1 MTAPTCDLIHEGARN
16 VFMHE
21 RILAIYDAD
30 LSVIGELA
38 YAVGKLTGT
47 GSCALCDIT
56 HGLNPFGKRVWRS
69 YCEDR
74 PEVEWLHRNEISD
87 EMLAQ
92 LPTPLPCVIKQDAHG
107 YLCTLLDTSA
117 LIDRLRGPSRSVR
130 PEARPSPA

>member
-1 MTAPTCDLIHEGARN
+1 
-16 VFMHE
+16 MHE

-47 GSCALCDIT
+47 RSCALCDIT
-56 HGLNPFGKRVWRS
+56 HGLNPFGKRAWRS
-69 YCEDR
+69 YCKDR
-74 PEVEWLHRNEISD
+74 PDVEWLHRNEISD

-107 YLCTLLDTSA
+107 YLSTLLDTSA
-117 LIDRLRGPSRSVR
+117 LMDCEGQVDPFDQRLAQALRESQLTSD
-130 PEARPSPA
+130 AALAS

>member
-1 MTAPTCDLIHEGARN
+1 
-16 VFMHE
+16 MHE

-30 LSVIGELA
+30 LSVVGELI

-47 GSCALCDIT
+47 RSCALCDIT
-56 HGLNPFGKRVWRS
+56 HGLNPFGKRAWRS

-74 PEVEWLHRNEISD
+74 PEVEWLHRNEVSD

-92 LPTPLPCVIKQDAHG
+92 LPTSLPCVVKQDAHG

-117 LIDRLRGPSRSVR
+117 LTACEGQVERFEQKLTQALSESHPTSDTALAS
-130 PEARPSPA
+130 

>member
-1 MTAPTCDLIHEGARN
+1 MR
-16 VFMHE
+16 E

-47 GSCALCDIT
+47 RSCALCDIT
-56 HGLNPFGKRVWRS
+56 HGLNPFGKRTWRS

-87 EMLAQ
+87 EMRAQ
-92 LPTPLPCVIKQDAHG
+92 LPASLPCVIKQDVHG
-107 YLCTLLDTSA
+107 QLCTLLDA
-117 LIDRLRGPSRSVR
+117 LELMACEGQVERFDEKLAQALSGSQLSGD
-130 PEARPSPA
+130 AALAS

>member
-1 MTAPTCDLIHEGARN
+1 
-16 VFMHE
+16 MHE

-47 GSCALCDIT
+47 RNCALCDIT
-56 HGLNPFGKRVWRS
+56 HGLNPFGKRAWRS

-87 EMLAQ
+87 EMLAR
-92 LPTPLPCVIKQDAHG
+92 LPTPLPCVIKQDAHDQ
-107 YLCTLLDTSA
+107 LCTLLDTSA
-117 LIDRLRGPSRSVR
+117 LMACEGQVERFDHKLIQALSESKPTR
-130 PEARPSPA
+130 EAALAS

>member
-1 MTAPTCDLIHEGARN
+1 
-16 VFMHE
+16 MHE

-47 GSCALCDIT
+47 RSCALCDIT
-56 HGLNPFGKRVWRS
+56 HGLNPFGKQVWRN

-92 LPTPLPCVIKQDAHG
+92 LPTPLPCVIKQNDSG
-107 YLCTLLDTSA
+107 YLCTLLDRSA
-117 LIDRLRGPSRSVR
+117 LMACKGKVERFDQKLTRALSESQPTSDAALAS
-130 PEARPSPA
+130 

>member
-1 MTAPTCDLIHEGARN
+1 
-16 VFMHE
+16 MHE

-47 GSCALCDIT
+47 RSCALCDIT
-56 HGLNPFGKRVWRS
+56 HGLNPFGKRAWRS

-74 PEVEWLHRNEISD
+74 PEVEWLHSNEISD

-107 YLCTLLDTSA
+107 SLCTLLDTWA
-117 LIDRLRGPSRSVR
+117 LMTCEGQVEVFDQKL
-130 PEARPSPA
+130 ARALSESQPTRDAALAS

>member
-1 MTAPTCDLIHEGARN
+1 
-16 VFMHE
+16 MHG

-47 GSCALCDIT
+47 RSCALCDIT
-56 HGLNPFGKRVWRS
+56 HGLSPFGKRAWRS
-69 YCEDR
+69 YCEER

-92 LPTPLPCVIKQDAHG
+92 LPTPLPCVIKQDDNG
-107 YLCTLLDTSA
+107 YLFTLLDTSA
-117 LIDRLRGPSRSVR
+117 LMACEGQVERFDQKLRRALSESQPTSDAALAS
-130 PEARPSPA
+130 

>member
-1 MTAPTCDLIHEGARN
+1 
-16 VFMHE
+16 MHE

-47 GSCALCDIT
+47 RSCALCDVT
-56 HGLNPFGKRVWRS
+56 HGLNPFGKQSWRS

-87 EMLAQ
+87 NVLAR
-92 LPTPLPCVIKQDAHG
+92 LPCSLPCVIKQDVHG
-107 YLCTLLDTSA
+107 YLCTLLDTSELMGCEGQVERFDEKLSRA
-117 LIDRLRGPSRSVR
+117 LSES
-130 PEARPSPA
+130 

>member
-1 MTAPTCDLIHEGARN
+1 MY
-16 VFMHE
+16 E

-38 YAVGKLTGT
+38 YAVGKLTST
-47 GSCALCDIT
+47 RSCALCDIT
-56 HGLNPFGKRVWRS
+56 HGLNPFGKRSWRS
-69 YCEDR
+69 YCEDQ

-92 LPTPLPCVIKQDAHG
+92 LPTPLPCVIKQDIHG

-117 LIDRLRGPSRSVR
+117 LIACDGQLELFDEKLTRALSESQLTRDAALAS
-130 PEARPSPA
+130 

>member
-1 MTAPTCDLIHEGARN
+1 
-16 VFMHE
+16 MHE
-21 RILAIYDAD
+21 RILAIYNAD
-30 LSVIGELA
+30 LSIIGELA
-38 YAVGKLTGT
+38 YAMGKLTGT

-56 HGLNPFGKRVWRS
+56 HGLNPFGKRAWRS
-69 YCEDR
+69 YCDDR

-117 LIDRLRGPSRSVR
+117 LMDCEGQVDRFDQRLAQALHESLPTSDAALAS
-130 PEARPSPA
+130 

>member
-1 MTAPTCDLIHEGARN
+1 
-16 VFMHE
+16 MHE
-21 RILAIYDAD
+21 RIVAIYDAD

-47 GSCALCDIT
+47 RSCALCDIT
-56 HGLNPFGKRVWRS
+56 HGLNPFGKQAWRS

-92 LPTPLPCVIKQDAHG
+92 LPTPLPCVIKQDGHG
-107 YLCTLLDTSA
+107 HLSTLLDASELMACESQLERFDKA
-117 LIDRLRGPSRSVR
+117 LEQALSESQLMSDAALAS
-130 PEARPSPA
+130 

>member
-1 MTAPTCDLIHEGARN
+1 MY
-16 VFMHE
+16 E

-38 YAVGKLTGT
+38 YAVGKLTST
-47 GSCALCDIT
+47 RSCALCDIT
-56 HGLNPFGKRVWRS
+56 HGLNPFGKRSWRS
-69 YCEDR
+69 YCEDQ

-92 LPTPLPCVIKQDAHG
+92 LPTPLPCVIKQDIHG

-117 LIDRLRGPSRSVR
+117 LIACDGQLELFDEKLTRALSESQLTRGAALAS
-130 PEARPSPA
+130 